1 MYTADA
7 LTIGLTVPT
16 ASTTT
21 MTVSESTSR
30 STDITPSTQSGKADS
45 DIHRTGKN
53 YVSIQ

>member
-53 YVSIQ
+53 YVSIL